1 MLNVH
6 FLYVLSTF
14 CTSVFA
20 TDLVLQPRIGI
31 FVHGF
36 NTFANG
42 WDSTVW
48 GDMHEDRMGRISQ
61 AIAVFSM
68 LRTLSAA
75 SHQNQAE
82 NVDSIVSVLWGSGV
96 PSRIQGVTEGQYTM
110 RVLQERFGH
119 LRSFSFFSKMSD
131 KQINELES
139 SVFKISASE
148 DCSINTVTEIEAAFK
163 HFESTGVNVVVLV
176 SSATHA
182 PRCLRDACRILEGW
196 KSSRVKEAYP
206 VSLEDR
212 ATSLWKP
219 ILIVAPASTC
229 FEGCSAGDVIIA
241 EPPHL
246 PHSSPGAEDEDAS
259 LSSLEHSNERESV
272 EVNRANEANILSHAS
287 QLERNCL
294 ISRIMKLSKN
304 ELPEFNALLGNLLKS
319 YAV

>member
-1 MLNVH
+1 MLNIR
-6 FLYVLSTF
+6 FFFVLSIF
-14 CTSVFA
+14 YASVFA

-48 GDMHEDRMGRISQ
+48 GDMHEDRTGRISQ

-75 SHQNQAE
+75 SHQSNVD

-110 RVLQERFGH
+110 RVLKERFGH

-131 KQINELES
+131 QQINELES

-148 DCSINTVTEIEAAFK
+148 DSSINTVTEIEAAFK
-163 HFESTGVNVVVLV
+163 HFESNGVNVVVLV

-182 PRCLRDACRILEGW
+182 PRCLRDACKILEGW
-196 KSSRVKEAYP
+196 KSSHVKDVHS
-206 VSLEDR
+206 VSLVDR
-212 ATSLWKP
+212 ATAKWRP

-246 PHSSPGAEDEDAS
+246 PHSSPRIETAVHGSSEYFYSDAI
-259 LSSLEHSNERESV
+259 ESV
-272 EVNRANEANILSHAS
+272 EVDRASEANVLSHTS
-287 QLERNCL
+287 QLDRNSL
-294 ISRIMKLSKN
+294 ISRVMKLSQN
-304 ELPEFNALLGNLLKS
+304 ELPAFNVQLGNLLES
-319 YAV
+319 FAV